1 MLSVAQAAWLASEG
15 ERMRQTI
22 TPERER
28 AIDAMSYDDYLLSPE
43 FARKRFLCFK
53 LYEERCALCY
63 APGPGLECHHRTY
76 ARFKHERQSDLIALC
91 KPCHDLADERRRLA
105 RVPLSHSYALAE

>member
-1 MLSVAQAAWLASEG
+1 MT
-15 ERMRQTI
+15 QTRRRYTLL
-22 TPERER
+22 TPERQ
-28 AIDAMSYDDYLLSPE
+28 AIIDAMTYDEYLLSPE

-76 ARFKHERQSDLIALC
+76 ERFKHERQSDLVALC
-91 KPCHDLADERRRLA
+91 KSCHDLADERRRIA
-105 RVPLSHSYALAE
+105 RAPFAALKV